1 VGKGSVEI
9 EYDIERQRQRL
20 TARVSRLDRRIRD
33 DIDSVKDEARERAQ
47 QAQDKARDAA
57 SRTRDMAKERA
68 TEAREGEHP
77 GAVAGIAFGTGALLG
92 WVTGG
97 EDERDRRGRGRRAS
111 SRHADEDT
119 SSWLFGMVSSVFH
132 SAVSFAGSQ
141 SAGLAKTAAKK
152 GATTAVKS
160 VRPDEDP
167 VQEHRREHERMRR
180 LEAGGLGDGRAPAT
194 RRANE
199 VVADREA
206 EISEP
211 RPV

>member
-1 VGKGSVEI
+1 VGKSSAEI

-33 DIDSVKDEARERAQ
+33 DIESVKDEARERAQ
-47 QAQDKARDAA
+47 RAQDKARDAA

-68 TEAREGEHP
+68 SEARDGEHP

-97 EDERDRRGRGRRAS
+97 GDDEEERRERGSDRRHSDEERR
-111 SRHADEDT
+111 SRI
-119 SSWLFGMVSSVFH
+119 FGMVSSVFH
-132 SAVSFAGSQ
+132 SAVSTAGSQ

-160 VRPDEDP
+160 VRPGQDP
-167 VQEHRREHERMRR
+167 VEEHRREHERLRR
-180 LEAGGLGDGRAPAT
+180 LDAEELNDGRAPAT

-199 VVADREA
+199 VVADRET
-206 EISEP
+206 EISAP